1 MAKQKSGGK
10 PRKSRKNP
18 PPEEIPAARA
28 VSPDEAAVEAA
39 NDSPKEVA
47 TPEPAQTEVASEPT
61 QSEQKADTTKLE
73 ESDPQE
79 QFFTPETLDSTVIA
93 IPLLKKLK
101 ADRARREQNP
111 AEKPQLFPI
120 IIDLNLK
127 FPGGRDGARKW
138 VIEATTAIIDQ
149 VGRDKD
155 PHRQ

>member
-18 PPEEIPAARA
+18 PPEEVSAARD
-28 VSPDEAAVEAA
+28 VSPGDTVVEAA
-39 NDSPKEVA
+39 SDSQKDVA
-47 TPEPAQTEVASEPT
+47 PPEPAQSEVTSEPA
-61 QSEQKADTTKLE
+61 QAEQKAETTRLE
-73 ESDPQE
+73 ESDPRE

-111 AEKPQLFPI
+111 TEKPQLFPI

-138 VIEATTAIIDQ
+138 V
-149 VGRDKD
+149 
-155 PHRQ
+155 